1 MIIFMPAQDGGTEI
15 IMQHTLS
22 FTVGDTKYVSRPFD
36 FETMCV
42 INDAHNDKEKRGPL
56 NICRD
61 AVDYIFEGTDATQ
74 EVINALGAEERT
86 KLCMTLWGFYIDAIS
101 SKNE

>member
-1 MIIFMPAQDGGTEI
+1 
-15 IMQHTLS
+15 MQHTLTFNS
-22 FTVGDTKYVSRPFD
+22 GDTKYVSRPFD
-36 FETMCV
+36 FETMCI

-61 AVDYIFEGTDATQ
+61 AVDYMFEGTDATQ
-74 EVINALGAEERT
+74 DIIDKLDAQTRT
-86 KLCMTLWGFYIDAIS
+86 KLCISLWGFYVDALS

>member
-1 MIIFMPAQDGGTEI
+1 
-15 IMQHTLS
+15 MQHTLT

-36 FETMCV
+36 FETMCI

-61 AVDYIFEGTDATQ
+61 AVDYMFEGTEATQ
-74 EVINALGAEERT
+74 EVINDLDAGTRT
-86 KLCMTLWGFYIDAIS
+86 KLCISLWEFYVDALS

>member
-1 MIIFMPAQDGGTEI
+1 
-15 IMQHTLS
+15 MQHTLTFNS
-22 FTVGDTKYVSRPFD
+22 GDTKYVSRPFD
-36 FETMCV
+36 FETMCI

-61 AVDYIFEGTDATQ
+61 AVDYMFEGTDATQ
-74 EVINALGAEERT
+74 DIIDKLDARTRT
-86 KLCMTLWGFYIDAIS
+86 KLCISLWGFYVDALS

>member
-1 MIIFMPAQDGGTEI
+1 
-15 IMQHTLS
+15 MQHTLT

-36 FETMCV
+36 FETMCI
-42 INDAHNDKEKRGPL
+42 INDAHNDREKRGPL

-74 EVINALGAEERT
+74 DIIDSLDAPTRT
-86 KLCMTLWGFYIDAIS
+86 RLCIKLWEFYIDAIS
-101 SKNE
+101 SKNEPSREKKDA

>member
-1 MIIFMPAQDGGTEI
+1 
-15 IMQHTLS
+15 MQHTLTFNS
-22 FTVGDTKYVSRPFD
+22 GDTKYVSRPFD
-36 FETMCV
+36 FETMCI

-61 AVDYIFEGTDATQ
+61 AVDYMFEGTDATQ
-74 EVINALGAEERT
+74 DIIDKLDVQTRT
-86 KLCMTLWGFYIDAIS
+86 KLCISLWGFYVDALS

>member
-1 MIIFMPAQDGGTEI
+1 
-15 IMQHTLS
+15 MQHVLT
-22 FTVGDTKYVSRPFD
+22 FTVGDKKYVSRPFD

-42 INDAHNDKEKRGPL
+42 INDAHNDRDKRGPL

-74 EVINALGAEERT
+74 DVINSLGAEERAR
-86 KLCMTLWGFYIDAIS
+86 LCLELWGFYADALS
-101 SKNE
+101 SKNG